1 RHARPARPPAPAR
14 SDPVSRPAA
23 PAASR
28 VRRPAH
34 GGDARPSNKPPRS
47 PSSETAAT
55 TSPRSKRSPQ
65 TALLSPGR
73 SDRSPPTPQLDHA
86 DLSNRVSPSMLA
98 PSPSQ
103 HLESEIRPHGNPP
116 YDSDIPNPALSG
128 VLQALLLPFRLAAVN
143 RRGVDFQKRRGTRD
157 IAVAQGQRLL
167 DGLLLDQPQ
176 RLDRRRD

>member
-1 RHARPARPPAPAR
+1 RHARPARRPAPAR

-28 VRRPAH
+28 VRQPAH

-116 YDSDIPNPALSG
+116 YDSDIPNPALTRITLSG
-128 VLQALLLPFRLAAVN
+128 LCLCVLARAAEEWVPA
-143 RRGVDFQKRRGTRD
+143 FAGTAAFMTAKGCP
-157 IAVAQGQRLL
+157 AVCG
-167 DGLLLDQPQ
+167 G
-176 RLDRRRD
+176 